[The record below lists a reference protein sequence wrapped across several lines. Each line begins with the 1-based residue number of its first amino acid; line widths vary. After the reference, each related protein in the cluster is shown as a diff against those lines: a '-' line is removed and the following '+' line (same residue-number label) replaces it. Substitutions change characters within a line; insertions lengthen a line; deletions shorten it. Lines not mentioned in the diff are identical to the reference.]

1 MSPEFQHVVVVDWV
15 PVICPFV
22 HLDHAP
28 IRASALTGAALGA
41 VQSQPQPPNAR
52 IGAADDYD
60 VTGEL
65 IIARWVPVNSSV
77 CVDHGKLLSAHQ
89 DLVRWGGDSIL
100 LFLCSACTLEQGR
113 VTVQATLSLHTIST
127 ETRR

>member
-22 HLDHAP
+22 HLDHDPIGVEAVPAP
-28 IRASALTGAALGA
+28 
-41 VQSQPQPPNAR
+41 PQPPNAR

-77 CVDHGKLLSAHQ
+77 GVDHGKLLSAHQ
-89 DLVRWGGDSIL
+89 DLVRWGGDSII
-100 LFLCSACTLEQGR
+100 LFLCSTCTLEQSR